1 MAKSSMLKIIP
12 PLNRFGCFLIGGM
25 LLGLASFSL
34 FLAIAEDEVHREL
47 GLFDQSIISV
57 FINFRSPELTRIM
70 KIITDLGAAP
80 VLIVVAVVVAWLLF
94 DVKRHSWDAS
104 VLIVALSGASF
115 MNWMLKL
122 GFHRDRPGGP
132 SLAQALGYSFPSGHA
147 MVSLV
152 FYGMIIYLIWVNFRR
167 GLGVYVMTIFLA
179 VLIMSIGISRIYLG
193 VHYPSDVIAGYA
205 AGGCWLS
212 GCILGLHTIRHLHG
226 KLELH

>member
-1 MAKSSMLKIIP
+1 M
-12 PLNRFGCFLIGGM
+12 
-25 LLGLASFSL
+25 GLASFSL
-34 FLAIAEDEVHREL
+34 FLAIAEDEVHKEL
-47 GLFDQSIISV
+47 GLFDQSIINV
-57 FINFRSPELTRIM
+57 FISFRSSSMTQLM
-70 KIITDLGAAP
+70 KFISDLGSAP
-80 VLIVVAVVVAWLLF
+80 VLIVIAVIAAWLLF
-94 DVKRHSWDAS
+94 DKKEHSWDAG

-122 GFHRDRPGGP
+122 GFHRDRPVGP

-152 FYGMIIYLIWVNFRR
+152 FYGMIIYLILVNFRR
-167 GLGVYVMTIFLA
+167 GIGVYVMTILLA
-179 VLIMSIGISRIYLG
+179 VLIISIGISRIYLG

-205 AGGCWLS
+205 AGGFWLS